1 MKKSLSLFAILTL
14 GTLQAQL
21 KIGSSPNLIINEAML
36 QINGTATRNAIDPD
50 TFIYDKGKVG
60 IGTTKPDGQL
70 DILSPNP
77 LGTSVVLSNYS
88 TNAHK
93 YIFNSE
99 GSSSPLV
106 GSYTI
111 FDATASANRFTIADN
126 GFVGI
131 ATGYAVPT
139 SRLQVNGE
147 IEATAIK
154 GPSDVRY
161 KKNIKP
167 LEGSL
172 DKITKL
178 KGYNYEW
185 KKNEFP
191 EKNFKSGTDIGLIAQ
206 EVEKVYPEV
215 VYTANDNMQSKSIDY
230 SKLVPALIESIKELK
245 AEIETL
251 KSQMPYQKR

>member
-1 MKKSLSLFAILTL
+1 MKKTLSFFAILCL
-14 GTLQAQL
+14 GSLQAQL
-21 KIGSSPNLIINEAML
+21 KIGSNPSLIINEAML
-36 QINGTATRNAIDPD
+36 QINGTATRTSIDPD

-70 DILSPNP
+70 DILSPNT
-77 LGTSVVLSNYS
+77 LGTSVILSNYS
-88 TNAHK
+88 TNGHK
-93 YIFNSE
+93 YVFTSE
-99 GSSSPLV
+99 GSGSPLV

-111 FDATASANRFTIADN
+111 FDATQSANRLTISSN
-126 GFVGI
+126 GYVGI
-131 ATGYAVPT
+131 ATGYSAPT
-139 SRLQVNGE
+139 SMLQVNGE

-185 KKNEFP
+185 KKDEFP
-191 EKNFKSGTDIGLIAQ
+191 KKNFKGGTDIGLIAQ

-215 VYTANDNMQSKSIDY
+215 VYTANDEMQSKSIDY